1 MEIKEQI
8 SDMLRTLYNPVV
20 DSKLKEIE
28 ETVLEKLHEQSQL

>member
-20 DSKLKEIE
+20 DAKLKEIE